1 MRPARA
7 VLSLMEN
14 PPPASIAN
22 MRQDPTLQTPSRKKN
37 VEVSPDYLPD
47 HNKMRDIKTTR
58 KILHNHSIG
67 FLIERQ

>member
-1 MRPARA
+1 M
-7 VLSLMEN
+7 
-14 PPPASIAN
+14 
-22 MRQDPTLQTPSRKKN
+22 PTRKRN

-47 HNKMRDIKTTR
+47 HNKMGNIKKTR